1 MCDTVF
7 HMEVMSGVKVHERNN
22 LGFTLEGSQ

>member
-1 MCDTVF
+1 
-7 HMEVMSGVKVHERNN
+7 MEVMSGVKVHERNN